1 MQVGVW
7 RACRLRLSSA
17 ALVCVQVQVQ
27 VLFVLLILQQVVV
40 DDDDDDDD
48 EVMTI
53 IIRIENGFSRYCLSV
68 SLSY

>member
-40 DDDDDDDD
+40 DDDD